1 MKLRLLACA
10 LALVSSLASAQTVHV
25 FVLAGQSNMVGR
37 DATPFGYDENPNIWS
52 LRESGGEP
60 RVQQG
65 YPVGKRSISIHF

>member
-1 MKLRLLACA
+1 MGQDDLPKFCDLAHKIFR
-10 LALVSSLASAQTVHV
+10 QKWH
-25 FVLAGQSNMVGR
+25 FIDFDVLNLMRRAYHPQEWPEFR
-37 DATPFGYDENPNIWS
+37 S